1 MLWFSSITGIIRCAK
16 SYAESKGVS
25 FTQVNIS
32 DLPLFNE
39 ELLASPPPQVL
50 EFIEAIKSAD
60 AVFFAC
66 PEYNYNLTAAL
77 KNALDWA
84 SIPQNAWS
92 GKACA
97 VAGSGGGAGTARA
110 QLALRQSGVFLN
122 LHFVQSP
129 EVCTPRLSGKF
140 FAENGDLVDEKWIE
154 RVQNLVDRLIDL
166 DGKLR

>member
-1 MLWFSSITGIIRCAK
+1 M
-16 SYAESKGVS
+16 
-25 FTQVNIS
+25 
-32 DLPLFNE
+32 
-39 ELLASPPPQVL
+39 

>member
-1 MLWFSSITGIIRCAK
+1 M
-16 SYAESKGVS
+16 
-25 FTQVNIS
+25 
-32 DLPLFNE
+32 PLFNE
-39 ELLASPPPQVL
+39 ELLSSPPPQIL
-50 EFIEAIKSAD
+50 EFIETIKSAN

-66 PEYNYNLTAAL
+66 PEYNYNVTAAL

-129 EVCTPRLSGKF
+129 EVCIQRFSGKF